1 MPSWDLYP
9 TGRQRISKQI
19 IKSQIVISL
28 NTHKKAV
35 LGAEGG
41 WFRPH
46 GQGRRLWAEIS
57 RRWSQPRRNMLACAD
72 QEGGHKPCMA
82 TELLKC
88 SWSKLRC
95 DAGARYTLGFKD
107 LEKKEGKNLSIV
119 L

>member
-1 MPSWDLYP
+1 M
-9 TGRQRISKQI
+9 GFISYREAENKQT